1 MPLPNW
7 SASERGIDY
16 ATTPNPFSYPL
27 HGVHSQSLE
36 NRKHKT
42 LSAGVVLPMYGRR
55 LERETNGNSLLLFL
69 CAFMLAAT
77 AVVLLMLI
85 KDMLE

>member
-1 MPLPNW
+1 
-7 SASERGIDY
+7 
-16 ATTPNPFSYPL
+16 
-27 HGVHSQSLE
+27 
-36 NRKHKT
+36 
-42 LSAGVVLPMYGRR
+42 MYGRR